1 MTIAGID
8 IIGAGAWG
16 TALAALAAENG
27 LATRIW
33 AFEDDVARAINERRE
48 NPRYLPDVRLP
59 EGILATSDLGALGTG
74 DAVFLV
80 TPAQHLRAVAGRLA
94 SHLGSAVPLVICAK
108 GIEQETGRLMSE
120 VCAEVLP
127 GRPLA
132 VLSGPTFAGEV
143 ARGRPTAVTIAATDP
158 RLAET
163 LVAALGC
170 PRFRPYSSHDVIGAE
185 VGGALKNVIAVACG
199 IAEGLDF
206 GQNARAA
213 LITRGLAEITRFAM
227 AKGAE
232 AETLAGLSGLG
243 DLVLTATSEQS
254 RNYSLGLAVGR
265 GQRARDVLAA
275 RHTVAEGAYSAGAVA
290 RLAQELGIDMPIA
303 AAVDRIIN
311 RDEDVRAVVEELLA
325 RPFRREG
332 AG

>member
-8 IIGAGAWG
+8 IVGAGAWG

-27 LATRIW
+27 LETRIW
-33 AFEDDVARAINERRE
+33 AFEEEVARAINEGRE

-59 EGILATSDLGALGTG
+59 EGIFATSDLGALGTG
-74 DAVFLV
+74 DAVLLV
-80 TPAQHLRAVAGRLA
+80 TPAQHLGEVAGRLA
-94 SHLGSAVPLVICAK
+94 PHLGPAVPAVICAK

-120 VCAEVLP
+120 VCAEALP

-143 ARGRPTAVTIAATDP
+143 ARGRPTAVTIASADS
-158 RLAET
+158 RLAEA

-213 LITRGLAEITRFAM
+213 LITRGLAEITRFAI

-303 AAVDRIIN
+303 ASVDRIIN
-311 RDEDVRAVVEELLA
+311 RDEDMRAVVEELLT